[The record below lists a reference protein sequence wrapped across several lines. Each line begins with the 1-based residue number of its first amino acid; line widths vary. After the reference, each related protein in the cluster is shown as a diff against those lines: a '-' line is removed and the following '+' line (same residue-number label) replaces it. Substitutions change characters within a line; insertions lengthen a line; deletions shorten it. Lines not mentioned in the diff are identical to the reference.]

1 MPWIRRLAE
10 MAEAATK
17 YALVFALISGV
28 GSAALFV
35 KGASGPT
42 AQDKLPE

>member
-17 YALVFALISGV
+17 YTLVFALISGV
-28 GSAALFV
+28 VGAVLLV
-35 KGASGPT
+35 KGVSGPT
-42 AQDKLPE
+42 AQNKPPE

>member
-1 MPWIRRLAE
+1 

-28 GSAALFV
+28 GGAILLV
-35 KGASGPT
+35 KGVSGPT